1 MTLSSRQLC
10 DEDWG
15 RLCDGWQLS
24 QQVRA
29 AILEQRPTH
38 IVGADEVGWGSW
50 AGPIEV
56 CAVLA
61 PVTWHLEGLR
71 DSKKLSPKRREKLN
85 EVLRADPDIKFY
97 ISTIE
102 NTIIDSYGATRA
114 LNLAFQMSI
123 RSALSDIHDIPVEG
137 IMVLTDGN
145 RRIPRIEHYSL
156 IKGDDKV
163 PAISAASV
171 LAKVDRD
178 ETMAQYSV
186 RYPGYGWENNSGY
199 CSPEHLDGLSKL
211 GTSPLHRMSYAPMS
225 EGKYAQATNL

>member
-97 ISTIE
+97 ITTIE
-102 NTIIDSYGATRA
+102 NTLIDSRGAATA

-123 RSALSDIHDIPVEG
+123 GSALLENAQLLLKN
-137 IMVLTDGN
+137 IMVLTDGS
-145 RRIPRIEHYSL
+145 RRIPGIECWNL

-178 ETMAQYSV
+178 EAMTQYSV
-186 RYPGYGWENNSGY
+186 RWPGYGWESNKGY
-199 CSPEHLDGLSKL
+199 GSAEHIEGLSKL

-225 EGKYAQATNL
+225 EGKYAQATNS